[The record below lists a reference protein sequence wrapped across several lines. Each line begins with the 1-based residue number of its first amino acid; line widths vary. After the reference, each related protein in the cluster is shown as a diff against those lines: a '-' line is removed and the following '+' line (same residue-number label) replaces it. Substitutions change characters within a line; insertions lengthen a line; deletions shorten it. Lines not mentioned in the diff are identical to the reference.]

1 MDGNRA
7 DPRVTFA
14 VTFMSQHLNEHISMA
29 ELAARVELSQSRF
42 RALFSEY
49 LGTSPGHYLQTLR
62 LQRARLLLERSFLS
76 VKQVR
81 EAVGYADPSHFARDF
96 RRQHGRPP
104 TEFRF
109 LDVGARRAPAR

>member
-1 MDGNRA
+1 MDGRHA

-14 VTFMSQHLNEHISMA
+14 LSFMSQHLNERISMS

-42 RALFSEY
+42 RALFSAY
-49 LGTSPGHYLQTLR
+49 TGTSPGHYLQTLR

-109 LDVGARRAPAR
+109 RELGPQRRAR